1 MKILLS
7 RLGGLILVLWGTG
20 LITFAVAFFAPGDR
34 ALAIAHARYPGD
46 MGFAPKILAGIRKEF
61 FLDQPFFE
69 QYFRWLTDFLNG
81 DFGQSYSSYT
91 NVWIIFESNIGETV
105 TLAFCALTLGLIS
118 AFCLACLAV
127 WRPGSWID
135 RCAVFVAPIGA
146 AMPSFWLALL
156 LILVFAAQL
165 GWLPAY
171 GTGTLAQLVL
181 PAVTLAFWVMSSQ
194 TRLLRSFF
202 LEAYDQPFIETL
214 RLRGVGEREIF
225 LRHVLPHAMGP
236 ALTMI
241 GLDLGGLL
249 EGSVVVEIIFARS
262 GVGSLRAGSVLSRDM
277 PVVVFLVMFFAFTY
291 VVINTVIDLIQTYS
305 DPRKRTAA

>member
-7 RLGGLILVLWGTG
+7 RLGGLVLVLLGTS
-20 LITFAVAFFAPGDR
+20 LITFAVTFLAPGDR
-34 ALAIAHARYPGD
+34 ALSIAQARYPGE
-46 MGFAPKILAGIRKEF
+46 MGFDAAILSEIRAEF
-61 FLDQPFFE
+61 YLDQPFFE
-69 QYFRWLTDFLNG
+69 QYFRWLGDFLSG

-91 NVWIIFESNIGETV
+91 DVWVIFTSNIGETV
-105 TLAFCALTLGLIS
+105 TLALTSLVIGLVG

-135 RCAVFVAPIGA
+135 RTAVFVASIGA
-146 AMPSFWLALL
+146 AIPSFWLALL

-165 GWLPAY
+165 GWFPAY
-171 GTGTLAQLVL
+171 GTGSLAQLVL
-181 PAVTLAFWVMSSQ
+181 PAVTLSFWVMSSQ

-214 RLRGVGEREIF
+214 RLRGVSEREIF

-262 GVGSLRAGSVLSRDM
+262 GVGSLLAGSVLSRDM
-277 PVVVFLVMFFAFTY
+277 PIVVFMVMFFAFTY
-291 VVINTVIDLIQTYS
+291 VVINTIIDLIQTYS
-305 DPRKRTAA
+305 DPRKRSAT